1 MTFSVCRIII
11 VLCLIIISLV
21 LFLNVDETQS
31 KIITAVIGFVVSYLP
46 LCSFNKKSSV
56 KNININMLDSPIRK
70 ETENN
75 QIAYYKEDK
84 LLWDQ
89 FLKTFPK
96 DEFNILTSL
105 TFSDYSYPEHFS
117 PVAHYAEM
125 NLMFIDNE
133 NKFINLELQN
143 AYIFLLNSILEY
155 TIFLAGNTFPSKR
168 GKYNEFAKEWRHEDP
183 SRFIEC
189 EKKLHDLSQKSRDAY
204 NAFYNLAKNIFATPI
219 FQNQK

>member
-1 MTFSVCRIII
+1 
-11 VLCLIIISLV
+11 
-21 LFLNVDETQS
+21 
-31 KIITAVIGFVVSYLP
+31 
-46 LCSFNKKSSV
+46 
-56 KNININMLDSPIRK
+56 
-70 ETENN
+70 
-75 QIAYYKEDK
+75 
-84 LLWDQ
+84 
-89 FLKTFPK
+89 
-96 DEFNILTSL
+96 
-105 TFSDYSYPEHFS
+105 
-117 PVAHYAEM
+117 M

-204 NAFYNLAKNIFATPI
+204 NAFYNLAKNIFL
-219 FQNQK
+219 